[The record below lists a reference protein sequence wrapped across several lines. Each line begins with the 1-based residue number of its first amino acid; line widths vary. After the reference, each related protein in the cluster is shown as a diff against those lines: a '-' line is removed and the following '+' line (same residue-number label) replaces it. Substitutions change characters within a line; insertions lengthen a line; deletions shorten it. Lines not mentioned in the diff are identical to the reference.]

1 MISAV
6 QTYEKI
12 KPVNLRRTLTTPLTL
27 IYMKSPTYQPG
38 AKRRTRGRP
47 KKQNCFQVSN
57 LQVRE
62 KAPYEVWSDQTGTR
76 PSTTVQSNASKSSAN
91 LGTETFISP
100 EQVGKVV
107 EMHTQNSP
115 NDKQPHISS
124 KSQRTVNLNQSPS
137 LANRQ
142 TVPQQA
148 DKVLSYGYSY
158 QDRTL
163 VDHRV
168 EAADKHR
175 AHVVAADSR
184 VDPGDGTLGATQDV
198 SSYAKQGGKILVV
211 TPNSLTVPQDP
222 KTQTGT
228 AGREQNQA
236 LVVGPSKAADS
247 EEVVDLT
254 LSSPEDEAECFFK
267 SSMEAHQ
274 LSKFNSNASDVAT
287 SAHSKKSTYTLKTT
301 KSLTEK
307 HSSKTADDSNPVVTQ
322 QTGNVGAREM
332 TRNVTPV
339 NPTKT
344 PANAHQLKPTTMSY
358 TPPAGNSNSRFDR
371 TQNKPIPQVSTA
383 VNSTSS
389 ISQPS
394 TLSVQSATQGLASAT
409 MTGARSLP
417 LVVNMKVDKPAGACV
432 TLAQINALKKIKAMT
447 VGQLLDL
454 YKKSKTDNSQSSPN
468 ATSYQPPK
476 VSEID
481 RTKTIGDLIK
491 ELRDK
496 KERAMSQQKLT
507 SQTVNESCKSATEV
521 QRMDTN
527 RALIKPP
534 NVCQDPN
541 RAENLYHQ
549 DKSMSQSCPATPD
562 NSSTCVQYT
571 DAAEPV
577 SSLNKQSPTRIDTTQ
592 HQLNSTTPS
601 HQNRSLSS
609 NPVLSWNAS
618 ETVGNLVQQ
627 YKKDKQEN
635 RPSTNCTNDQNRS
648 ETVAKSPVSKDLIN
662 VPVPVELFDETR
674 PRHVPLPVSLLDDI
688 NSAKSASSSAD
699 LNEVPVSF
707 NQSVKT
713 LLMNHVKK
721 KSSGNKTQKAVRQNK
736 KKIGNTAKNDVKSA
750 LLSHVVSYRTI
761 LLVCVVNLSEIQFMQ
776 CILLFATIPV
786 SFFSNQ
792 GKLGLITQ
800 KSEILFSLI
809 SHFLA
814 WNYISSG

>member
-62 KAPYEVWSDQTGTR
+62 KASHEVWSDRTGTR
-76 PSTTVQSNASKSSAN
+76 PSTTIQSNASKSSAN

-124 KSQRTVNLNQSPS
+124 ESQRTVNLNQSPS
-137 LANRQ
+137 LANKQ

-198 SSYAKQGGKILVV
+198 SSYARQGGKILVV
-211 TPNSLTVPQDP
+211 TPNSLTPQDP

-287 SAHSKKSTYTLKTT
+287 SAHSKTSTYPLKTT

-307 HSSKTADDSNPVVTQ
+307 HSSKTANDSNPVVTQ
-322 QTGNVGAREM
+322 QTGNIGSREM
-332 TRNVTPV
+332 SQNVTQVYPAK
-339 NPTKT
+339 N
-344 PANAHQLKPTTMSY
+344 PANVDPLRPNTTKSFTLPASY
-358 TPPAGNSNSRFDR
+358 SRSDR
-371 TQNKPIPQVSTA
+371 TQSMAIPQVSTA

-454 YKKSKTDNSQSSPN
+454 YKKTDNSQSSPN

-476 VSEID
+476 VLEID
-481 RTKTIGDLIK
+481 RTKTMGDLIK

-541 RAENLYHQ
+541 RAENIYHQ

-592 HQLNSTTPS
+592 HQLKSTTPS

-609 NPVLSWNAS
+609 NPVLSLNAS
-618 ETVGNLVQQ
+618 ETVGNLIQQ
-627 YKKDKQEN
+627 YMKDKQEN
-635 RPSTNCTNDQNRS
+635 RPSTKCTNDQNRS
-648 ETVAKSPVSKDLIN
+648 EIVAKSPVSKDLIN

-814 WNYISSG
+814 WHYISSG